1 MEQTTTIRSPAS
13 IALGGLF
20 AAGTI
25 AVLLN
30 DVTSAWDLTTDHMMT
45 VLVLIGTIAS
55 GHMLWAEARARRWLA
70 VAGLAVLF
78 GAGTVYCVTTSAAR
92 NADVTAAK
100 AAHTRH
106 ANVAYTLAKDA
117 FDAATK
123 RHAEAVEAETK
134 ECSTGIGPLCKAAR
148 AQTPLRKAEKDEA
161 ERRLQSAPA
170 PQPEQAGL
178 AHAATV
184 FATLPGVTAKAEG
197 IERGLI
203 LLLPFIKALFLEV
216 ACIVFLSIGL
226 GHRRPP
232 APAPA
237 VVAETPAE
245 LVAIRERFFDP
256 EPVAPPPPSPPPRP
270 RRKRRTALGSNVVAF
285 GSHPV
290 VKALAKVDRPVS
302 NRELA
307 KLMSVSDGE
316 ASKRWQEVVHALDV
330 CRQGKQLQLSLRRQ
344 RAVS

>member
-30 DVTSAWDLTTDHMMT
+30 DVTSVWDLTTDHMMT

-55 GHMLWAEARARRWLA
+55 GHMLLAEARARRWLA
-70 VAGLAVLF
+70 VAGLVVLF

-106 ANVAYTLAKDA
+106 ANAPYTLAKAA

-123 RHAEAVEAETK
+123 RHADAVEAETK
-134 ECSTGIGPLCKAAR
+134 ECATGIGPLCKAAR

-184 FATLPGVTAKAEG
+184 FATLPGVTAEAG
-197 IERGLI
+197 TIERGLFLI
-203 LLLPFIKALFLEV
+203 LPFIKALFLEV

-226 GHRRPP
+226 GHRVQPQ
-232 APAPA
+232 AAE
-237 VVAETPAE
+237 AETAPAE

-256 EPVAPPPPSPPPRP
+256 EPAAPPPPSPPLRP
-270 RRKRRTALGSNVVAF
+270 RRKRRTALGPNVVAF

-290 VKALAKVDRPVS
+290 VKALEKVDRPVS